1 MLLYNDLYAVNLI
14 NGEITIPNSLKPEDL
29 FKQAFVYLKNG
40 DARLCSNACKAAL
53 IEHPEDV
60 NLLCLLARASITL
73 KLFKN
78 AQGYL
83 NEATKLAPK
92 SSIARETYG
101 DLLMIQSRPTEAL
114 REYRFVQQLNSQ
126 HKQIE
131 QKIEHANNFEL
142 EIKAQ
147 VSNLNVGE
155 SGDLGVQN
163 FSFEKEISQAQ
174 EHQKAG
180 RTDNA
185 EDIYRTIL
193 KDNPDHIEAAR
204 LLAGIAM
211 EHEKYRDA
219 EIFLLRVVKNA
230 PEYSRA
236 WADLVK
242 AQREQ
247 DKFEL
252 AISSAEKL
260 IQLDP
265 KIAESYM
272 VKASAEGMAGQNQA
286 AIESYQTALKL
297 APNKAGAFCSMA
309 HHLKTIG
316 KQDEAVAAYRK
327 AITIKPDHTESYWSL
342 ANLKT
347 FSFLDEEISAMETL
361 LSDKELPDIGRVHL
375 FNALGLEF
383 ERRKN
388 YDLAFH
394 NMSSCNA
401 VRRKS
406 ESYDPVEFE
415 TMIDTIIEIMSEE
428 KMQLMPVK
436 KADVTPIFVVGLPRS
451 GSTLIEQIIASH
463 SSVEGTHELHELTM
477 AMQATRDRYNIK
489 KRFPEALSFFE
500 NEQWEMLGNE
510 YLTTTQKYR
519 TNKLFFIDK
528 NPNNFTFIGAINLA
542 IPNAKIINARR
553 HPLDSCYGS
562 FKQLFASGQPF
573 SYDLVELGEYYLE
586 YDRVMSHWHTVCP
599 GFILDVNYEE
609 VVSDLDTQVKRIL
622 EFCELPFEEGCLR
635 FHETDR
641 AVKTASSE
649 QVRKPIYSSSVNL
662 WRNYEHK
669 LKDLIETL
677 APLLEKLPNKDQPTS
692 L

>member
-1 MLLYNDLYAVNLI
+1 VLLYTSSDVNLI
-14 NGEITIPNSLKPEDL
+14 DGEITILNSLKPEDL
-29 FKQAFVYLKNG
+29 FKQAFIYLKNG

-53 IEHPEDV
+53 ISYPEDV
-60 NLLCLLARASITL
+60 NLLCLLSRASITL
-73 KLFKN
+73 KLFKD

-83 NEATKLAPK
+83 NEATRLAPE

-101 DLLMIQSRPTEAL
+101 DLLMVQSRPTEAL
-114 REYRFVQQLNSQ
+114 REYKFVKQLNPQ

-131 QKIEHANNFEL
+131 QKIKHASNFEL
-142 EIKAQ
+142 EIKT
-147 VSNLNVGE
+147 
-155 SGDLGVQN
+155 QN
-163 FSFEKEISQAQ
+163 SSQKGNDNNDAGTHKIAFEEEISEGL
-174 EHQKAG
+174 EHQAAG
-180 RTDNA
+180 RADNA

-193 KDNPDHIEAAR
+193 KENPDHVEAAR

-219 EIFLLRVVKNA
+219 EIFLSRVVKNA
-230 PEYSRA
+230 PDYSRA

-286 AIESYQTALKL
+286 AIESYETALKL
-297 APNKAGAFCSMA
+297 APNKAGALCSMA

-327 AITIKPDHTESYWSL
+327 AINIKPDHTESYWSL

-347 FSFLDEEISAMETL
+347 FSFLDEEISAMESL
-361 LSDKELPDIGRVHL
+361 LSNKELSDLGRVHL

-383 ERRKN
+383 EGRKN
-388 YDLAFH
+388 YDLAFD

-415 TMIDTIIEIMSEE
+415 TMIDKIIEIMSIE

-436 KADVTPIFVVGLPRS
+436 EADVTPIFVVGLPRS
-451 GSTLIEQIIASH
+451 GSTLIEQILASH
-463 SSVEGTHELHELTM
+463 SSVEGTHELHEFTL
-477 AMQATRDRYNIK
+477 AMQTTRDKYNIK

-500 NEQWEMLGNE
+500 DDQWKILGQE
-510 YLTTTQKYR
+510 YLTTSKKFR

-528 NPNNFTFIGAINLA
+528 NPNNFTFIGAIKLA

-553 HPLDSCYGS
+553 HPLDSCYCS

-586 YDRVMSHWHTVCP
+586 YDRVMNHWHSVCP
-599 GFILDVNYEE
+599 GFVLDVNYEE
-609 VVSDLDTQVKRIL
+609 VVSNLDIQVARIL
-622 EFCELPFEEGCLR
+622 EFCELPFEESCLR

-669 LKDLIETL
+669 LEDLIETL
-677 APLLEKLPNKDQPTS
+677 APLLEELPKEDQPNS